1 MAEIGELIAARKLP
15 QLEGVNDETNE
26 ENGLRIAVD
35 LKSGADSVAVM
46 AYLFKHTSLEQN
58 FGYNATCLVP
68 ADRGSTVPRVLN
80 LKELLQHF
88 LDFRYETVRRRLEY
102 QLAQLRKRIHI
113 LEGFAIVFD
122 GLDRAENH
130 PCERREEGCC

>member
-26 ENGLRIAVD
+26 ENGLRIAID
-35 LKSGADSVAVM
+35 LKSGADSAAVM

-68 ADRGSTVPRVLN
+68 ADRGLTVPASAGSEATAAALSG
-80 LKELLQHF
+80 LP
-88 LDFRYETVRRRLEY
+88 
-102 QLAQLRKRIHI
+102 LRNRPTS
-113 LEGFAIVFD
+113 A
-122 GLDRAENH
+122 
-130 PCERREEGCC
+130 